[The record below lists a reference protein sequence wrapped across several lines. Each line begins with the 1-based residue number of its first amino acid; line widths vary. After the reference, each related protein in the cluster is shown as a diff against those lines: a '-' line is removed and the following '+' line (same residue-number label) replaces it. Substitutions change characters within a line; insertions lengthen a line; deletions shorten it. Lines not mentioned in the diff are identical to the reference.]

1 MKGIMVMSAVKKLTL
16 VAGLAAMAAA
26 FAVAAVAQNGAQPA
40 AAAATAAANVPPA
53 GSAAASPAPN
63 APASSETTPQLQSRG
78 SRYEIH
84 AGDSFDINFELSPE
98 FNQTGVTVQP
108 DGYITLRGVGDIK
121 VDGQTAPQ
129 LTRTLQTAYSAIL
142 HDPIITVILKDFE
155 KPYFIA
161 DGQIGRPGKYDLRGT
176 VTLTQALAIAGG
188 LSDSAKHS
196 QVMLFRRVNDQWLEA
211 KIFNVKKM
219 EKTGK
224 LFEDPFLHSGDMLF
238 VPKNAISKFS
248 RFIPQSSLGT
258 MLKPY

>member
-1 MKGIMVMSAVKKLTL
+1 MVMHVVRKLTL
-16 VAGLAAMAAA
+16 VASLVCMAAA
-26 FAVAAVAQNGAQPA
+26 LAVPGVAQNGAPPA
-40 AAAATAAANVPPA
+40 AAAATSAANVPPA
-53 GSAAASPAPN
+53 SVPGADA
-63 APASSETTPQLQSRG
+63 APASKETTPQLQSRV

-108 DGYITLRGVGDIK
+108 DGYITLRGVGDIQ

-129 LTRTLQTAYSAIL
+129 LTRTLQTAYSKIL

-224 LFEDPFLHSGDMLF
+224 LYEDPFLHSGDMLF
-238 VPKNAISKFS
+238 VPKNAVSKFS
-248 RFIPQSSLGT
+248 RFVPQSSLGT